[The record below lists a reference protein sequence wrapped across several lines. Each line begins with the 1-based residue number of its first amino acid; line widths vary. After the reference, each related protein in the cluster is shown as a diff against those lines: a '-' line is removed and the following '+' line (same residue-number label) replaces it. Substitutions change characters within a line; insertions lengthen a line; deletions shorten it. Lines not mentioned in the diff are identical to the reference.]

1 MLCKEVFLNKTST
14 LPKVTVDVNK
24 QLGLNVK
31 S

>member
-1 MLCKEVFLNKTST
+1 MLSYLGRLLYTST

-24 QLGLNVK
+24 QFGLNVK